1 MILVGI
7 DLGTNNTVLS
17 YYDGTLHVI
26 DKPIPSVISVE
37 DDKVK
42 IGDEALA
49 TGNYHRNLKR
59 RLANSPKL
67 LSLYQEFLTKIRHKL
82 EIYLLENNTRFFLE
96 DKLFLISV
104 KEIN

>member
-42 IGDEALA
+42 IGEEALA
-49 TGNYHRNLKR
+49 TGNYHRNL
-59 RLANSPKL
+59 
-67 LSLYQEFLTKIRHKL
+67 
-82 EIYLLENNTRFFLE
+82 
-96 DKLFLISV
+96 
-104 KEIN
+104 